1 MSRKHQVENTIA
13 VDLDNRWLKT
23 SSDEYELYLKSSKYS
38 SDVIESLGIGRGI
51 KEQLTLEASA
61 DELEALLGSREWSHL
76 SLVAVSDHRVV
87 LKSDIV
93 RTAPLFYRVNDGEI
107 TVTDHLSLKLNLETD
122 PDAVEEFMATGYVSA
137 SKTIFKE
144 YSGMRPGEIVT
155 ISGSV
160 KQHRY
165 FYNKT
170 FENAKKAEP
179 DEFNNLGSR
188 LDSILLEVFSEITKA
203 LPEGRRIV
211 VPLSGGHDSRL
222 IVNYLY
228 KVGFSNVL
236 CYTYGLQGNKQS
248 RASRQVAET
257 LGLEWHFVEYTEEKW
272 KKLHDSGHIEQF
284 IDFASRGVSTPHLQ
298 DFLAVYELREDG
310 VLRDD
315 DVVMPGHGLDILCK
329 VIDVKNHSE
338 NLVESTVVR
347 FEQRKNFNRK
357 HGTCLFDRYRK
368 HRELFP
374 YGDKHFIDYL
384 FWQENQVK
392 YLVNSVRA
400 YEYFGL
406 NWSIAYWDRR
416 ITDFWYSIA
425 MESKFDR
432 DLLREMERRSLLHEK
447 LQDIPFCDERVVNRN
462 EKKKT
467 SVPGKLKNMIPA
479 WVTVALLRL
488 MKTKVPL
495 DEGMNL
501 IYAKKIDRV
510 AEIAGDKKNWPKR
523 AANYFREERNRL
535 PYQANHELLVRTHTM
550 AIALSNSNKILN

>member
-1 MSRKHQVENTIA
+1 MNKEKKIRKKIVIN
-13 VDLDNRWLKT
+13 LDDRWLKA
-23 SSDEYELYLKSSKYS
+23 DAGKYNLYLKSSKFS
-38 SDVIESLGIGRGI
+38 SDVIESLGLGKRIAKQI
-51 KEQLTLEASA
+51 DA
-61 DELEALLGSREWSHL
+61 DAEDSPGKLEALLGSKDLAHI
-76 SLVAVSDHRVV
+76 SLVAVSEERVV

-93 RTAPLFYRVNDGEI
+93 RTAPLFYRVIEGEVF
-107 TVTDHLSLKLNLETD
+107 VTDHLSLKSELEVD
-122 PDAVEEFMATGYVSA
+122 PDAVEEFMATGYVSG

-144 YSGMRPGEIVT
+144 YSGMQPGEIVT
-155 ISGSV
+155 INGSV

-170 FENAKKAEP
+170 HENAKKAESK
-179 DEFNNLGSR
+179 DLDTLASR
-188 LDSILLEVFSEITKA
+188 LDSIFSKVVFEITEA

-236 CYTYGLQGNKQS
+236 CYTYGLKGNKQS
-248 RASRQVAET
+248 QASRKVAEE
-257 LGLEWHFVEYTEEKW
+257 LGFDWHFVEYTEEKW
-272 KKLHDSGHIEQF
+272 KKLHDIGEIESF

-298 DFLAVYELREDG
+298 DFLAVYELREKG

-315 DVVMPGHGLDILCK
+315 DVVMPGHGLDILCQ
-329 VIDVKNHSE
+329 VIDVKNYEE
-338 NLVESTVVR
+338 NLIEGAVHR
-347 FEQRKNFNRK
+347 FEQRKNFKRK
-357 HGTCLFDRYRK
+357 YGTALYQRYRN

-374 YGDKHFIDYL
+374 YGDEHFIDFM

-392 YLVNSVRA
+392 YLVNSVRT

-406 NWSIAYWDRR
+406 NWCIAYWDRR

-425 MESKFDR
+425 MDCKFDR
-432 DLLREMERRSLLHEK
+432 DLLREMERRSLLLET
-447 LQDIPFCDERVVNRN
+447 LQSIPFCDERVVNRD
-462 EKKKT
+462 EKKKI
-467 SVPGKLKNMIPA
+467 SVTQQLKKMIPA
-479 WVTVALLRL
+479 WATVAILRI
-488 MKTKVPL
+488 MKTKLPL

-510 AEIAGDKKNWPKR
+510 EEIAGNKKRWPKR
-523 AANYFREERNRL
+523 AANYFRQERNRL

-550 AIALSNSNKILN
+550 AMVLNRKE

>member
-1 MSRKHQVENTIA
+1 MGSEHQTNNKIVVE
-13 VDLDNRWLKT
+13 LDNRWLKT
-23 SSDEYELYLKSSKYS
+23 SSNEYEFYLKSSKYS

-51 KEQLTLEASA
+51 KEQLDLEASA

-76 SLVAVSDHRVV
+76 SLVAVSAHRVV

-93 RTAPLFYRVNDGEI
+93 RTAPLFYRIKNGEV
-107 TVTDHLSLKLNLETD
+107 TVTDHLSLKSDLETD

-144 YSGMRPGEIVT
+144 YSGMRPGEIV
-155 ISGSV
+155 IINGSV
-160 KQHRY
+160 NQRRY

-170 FENAKKAEP
+170 DENARKAEP
-179 DEFNNLGSR
+179 NDIDR
-188 LDSILLEVFSEITKA
+188 LASQFDSILLEVFSEITDA
-203 LPEGRRIV
+203 LPEGRRVV

-248 RASRQVAET
+248 RASRQVAEA
-257 LGLEWHFVEYTEEKW
+257 LGFDWHFVEYTEEKW
-272 KKLHDSGHIEQF
+272 KKLHDNGHIEQF

-298 DFLAVYELREDG
+298 DFLAVYELRENG

-315 DVVMPGHGLDILCK
+315 DVLMPGHGLDILCQ

-347 FEQRKNFNRK
+347 FEQRKNFKRK
-357 HGTCLFDRYRK
+357 HGTCLFERYRK
-368 HRELFP
+368 HWELFP
-374 YGDKHFIDYL
+374 YGDEHFIDYM

-392 YLVNSVRA
+392 YLVNSVRV

-425 MESKFDR
+425 MENKFER
-432 DLLREMERRSLLHEK
+432 NLLREMERRSLLHEK
-447 LQDIPFCDERVVNRN
+447 LQGIPFCDERVVNR
-462 EKKKT
+462 EKKKKI
-467 SVPGKLKNMIPA
+467 SVTRKLKKMIPA
-479 WVTVALLRL
+479 WVTVALLRIMRKKL
-488 MKTKVPL
+488 PL
-495 DEGMNL
+495 DEGLNL

-510 AEIAGDKKNWPKR
+510 AEIAGDTKIWPKR
-523 AANYFREERNRL
+523 AANYFRQERNRL

-550 AIALSNSNKILN
+550 AIALNSRRRS